1 MFCNQCEQTARG
13 TGCTKVGVCGKQPEV
28 AALQDLLIYALQGLS
43 QVAVQARAKG
53 VSDAAVNRFISEGVF
68 STLTNVDFDPARFQ
82 VLINEAAGYRTLL
95 ASKAGVTVNTE
106 PPRRQRRLSGPDRL
120 PGCLPRCRYERGCR
134 SVWRCG
140 RAGDRVCF

>member
-106 PPRRQRRLSGPDRL
+106 AAAFPLRKMRILQQDIMHKSQR
-120 PGCLPRCRYERGCR
+120 
-134 SVWRCG
+134 
-140 RAGDRVCF
+140 